1 MAPSFGAAKLDNPP
15 RNDPIGVLVALTITT
30 SFSFTLELYER
41 KVMRGI

>member
-1 MAPSFGAAKLDNPP
+1 MAPSFGAGKLDNPP